1 MIQLKKLENLGEKG
15 IVQLLQS
22 YIDASDLLGTN
33 EDAYLFDTNLPHI
46 LINVDSMS
54 RNSDFLPGQTWA
66 QIGAKLVSITFSDL
80 AAKGA
85 LPSIFLSSMVLEN
98 SMIEKELRELAD
110 SLQKTAKKYNTRYLG
125 GDLGSAMETVLT
137 GVGLGSITEG
147 KVLSRREAQLGDLVC
162 VTGFFGLTT
171 IGLNHLLSPTDK
183 RFDNI
188 PDSLI
193 EQSIELL
200 YEPTP
205 KIMEGMLLSK
215 NEIATSSI
223 DSSDG
228 LAISL
233 HWLSQASKIGILIN
247 TLPIHPK
254 LEPYLY
260 SPQDSLEVT
269 MFGGEE
275 YELVFTVPPHRVK
288 DLESIFIENNR
299 KFIVIGEC
307 ISPKGV
313 FISQEGNK
321 IPLPMDGWDSFR
333 KKVY

>member
-1 MIQLKKLENLGEKG
+1 VIQLKKLENLGERE
-15 IVQLLQS
+15 IIQLLQS
-22 YIDASDLLGTN
+22 YIDASEFLGTN

-46 LINVDSMS
+46 LINVDTMS
-54 RNSDFLPGQTWA
+54 KNSDFLPGQTWA

-85 LPSIFLSSMVLEN
+85 VPTIFLSSMVLEN
-98 SMIEKELRELAD
+98 SMIEKELTELAD
-110 SLQKTAKKYNTRYLG
+110 SFQRTARKYNTRYLG

-137 GVGLGSITEG
+137 GVGLGSITKG
-147 KVLSRREAQLGDLVC
+147 KILSRKEAQLGDLVC

-171 IGLNHLLSPTDK
+171 IGLNHLLSPSNN

-193 EQSIELL
+193 TQSIELL

-205 KIMEGMLLSK
+205 KITEGMLLSK
-215 NEIATSSI
+215 NNIANAST

-233 HWLSQASKIGILIN
+233 HWLSQASQIGILLN
-247 TLPIHPK
+247 TLPIHPE
-254 LEPYLY
+254 LEKYLDSY
-260 SPQDSLEVT
+260 QDSLEVT

-275 YELVFTVPPHRVK
+275 YELVFTVPSQRIQE
-288 DLESIFIENNR
+288 LESIFIKHNR
-299 KFIVIGEC
+299 KLIVIGEC
-307 ISPKGV
+307 ISSEGV
-313 FISQEGNK
+313 FISDEGDK
-321 IPLPMDGWDSFR
+321 IPLPMKGWDSIR
-333 KKVY
+333 KKIY